1 MLKLYKLFYF
11 ITEHARFKGKKASP
25 DYSRLLKE
33 SVYKS
38 EVLGNVMFNGKLIQA
53 NANYGCFLTMNMGN
67 PAASN
72 IPETF
77 RVSLSLFY
85 AFVSRVFVFVLG

>member
-1 MLKLYKLFYF
+1 MIYIY

-25 DYSRLLKE
+25 DYSKLLKE

-77 RVSLSLFY
+77 RV
-85 AFVSRVFVFVLG
+85 